1 MADHAHNLKARSW
14 NTDGPVGVPTRGT
27 TGYNRLRKSD
37 RWLVAQPRVQ
47 AQLRSAIMHEHR
59 NPVAVDVGYGA
70 SHTTTCEW
78 ARWLRTIAPTVE
90 VTGLEIEPS
99 RVLPDREGVHF
110 ALGGFELAGL
120 QADIVRAFNVLRQY
134 DVDQVQAAWDTM
146 RANLRPGGV
155 IIEGTCDEVGRRS
168 CWVLL
173 DEAGPQ
179 SLTLAWDPQDIEK
192 PSDLAE
198 RLPKILIHRNTPGH
212 LIYDVLAELDR
223 CWERAAPLAVFGPR
237 VRWRSAK
244 QEFLG
249 SLGDAHTPAARLNP
263 RRRLADNS
271 LTLPW
276 SLVCEPVH

>member
-1 MADHAHNLKARSW
+1 MTRVADHAHNLKARSW

-47 AQLRSAIMHEHR
+47 AQLRGAVLHEQR

-120 QADIVRAFNVLRQY
+120 QADVVRAFNVLRQY

-173 DEAGPQ
+173 DEVGPQ

-212 LIYDVLAELDR
+212 LIYDVLAELDH
-223 CWERAAPLAVFGPR
+223 CWERAAPPGRLWATSAVALSEAG
-237 VRWRSAK
+237 V
-244 QEFLG
+244 LG
-249 SLGDAHTPAARLNP
+249 FS
-263 RRRLADNS
+263 
-271 LTLPW
+271 
-276 SLVCEPVH
+276 

>member
-1 MADHAHNLKARSW
+1 M
-14 NTDGPVGVPTRGT
+14 
-27 TGYNRLRKSD
+27 
-37 RWLVAQPRVQ
+37 
-47 AQLRSAIMHEHR
+47 
-59 NPVAVDVGYGA
+59 
-70 SHTTTCEW
+70 
-78 ARWLRTIAPTVE
+78 
-90 VTGLEIEPS
+90 
-99 RVLPDREGVHF
+99 
-110 ALGGFELAGL
+110 
-120 QADIVRAFNVLRQY
+120 
-134 DVDQVQAAWDTM
+134 
-146 RANLRPGGV
+146 

-249 SLGDAHTPAARLNP
+249 SLGDAHSPAARLNP

-271 LTLPW
+271 ITLPW
-276 SLVCEPVH
+276 SLVCEPVY

>member
-1 MADHAHNLKARSW
+1 M
-14 NTDGPVGVPTRGT
+14 
-27 TGYNRLRKSD
+27 
-37 RWLVAQPRVQ
+37 
-47 AQLRSAIMHEHR
+47 
-59 NPVAVDVGYGA
+59 
-70 SHTTTCEW
+70 
-78 ARWLRTIAPTVE
+78 
-90 VTGLEIEPS
+90 
-99 RVLPDREGVHF
+99 LPDREGVHF

-120 QADIVRAFNVLRQY
+120 QADVVRAFNVLRQY

-198 RLPKILIHRNTPGH
+198 RLPKTLIHRNTPGH

-223 CWERAAPLAVFGPR
+223 SWERAAPLAVFGPR

-249 SLGDAHTPAARLNP
+249 SLGDAHSPAARLNP

-271 LTLPW
+271 ITLPW
-276 SLVCEPVH
+276 SIVYEPVR